1 MKIKDL
7 REKRELDLE
16 KMLAAEKERV
26 RDLRFKV
33 SQRQLKN
40 LREAREAKKV
50 IARILTIKREK
61 ELKTQPPHKASAGK
75 K

>member
-1 MKIKDL
+1 MKIKDI
-7 REKRELDLE
+7 REKTEKDLE
-16 KMLAAEKERV
+16 KMLAAERERI

-40 LREAREAKKV
+40 LSEIQGAKKT
-50 IARILTIKREK
+50 IARILTVNKEK
-61 ELKTQPPHKASAGK
+61 K

>member
-7 REKRELDLE
+7 REKTEKDLN

-50 IARILTIKREK
+50 IARILTIKKEK
-61 ELKTQPPHKASAGK
+61 ELKK
-75 K
+75 